1 MHEAIEYLNSLGL
14 HKIKPGL
21 ERTYRLLDVLG
32 NPHNDSKSII
42 VGGTNGKG
50 SVSATITSVLANQG
64 FRTGL
69 YTSPHLIDVTERIK
83 VNQHEIPLNDMCR
96 LILIVRDAA
105 KGCLTEDPSYFEVLT
120 VVAFL
125 YFSEKRVDYNVLEVG
140 MGGRF
145 DATNVVT
152 PIVSVITNVSKDH
165 TDYLGNTIREIAY
178 EKAGIIKQ
186 NIPVVTGAKGVALKV
201 LNAIAYERCSAM
213 DVMDRDFYFRTKDMK
228 YFDYYGDLW
237 KIKDITYSL
246 PGYFHI
252 RNATVALATL
262 ETLSSHAGFPM
273 DINNI
278 RKGLSTTSW
287 EGRMEIARA
296 HPPLILD
303 GAHNPSGAIALRDS
317 MEKAFPGERF
327 SFLVGMLSGKDH
339 KGFIKGISG
348 IASEMILTE
357 PPTDRSYSAE
367 DLAKIARNYIADV
380 KVVKDFR
387 LAFSEINKDT
397 PKATCITGSLYLIG
411 AIKGLLKSL

>member
-1 MHEAIEYLNSLGL
+1 MHEAIQYLNSLGL

-83 VNQHEIPLNDMCR
+83 VNQHEIPLNDICR

-105 KGCLTEDPSYFEVLT
+105 RGCLTEDPSYFEVLT

-165 TDYLGNTIREIAY
+165 TDYLGNTIREIAF

-201 LNAIAYERCSAM
+201 LNAIAYERCCAM
-213 DVMDRDFYFRTKDMK
+213 DAMDRDFYFITKDMK

-246 PGYFHI
+246 PGYYHI
-252 RNATVALATL
+252 KNATVALATL
-262 ETLSSHAGFPM
+262 ETLSNHEGFPM
-273 DINNI
+273 DINSI
-278 RKGLSTTSW
+278 RKGLSATSW
-287 EGRMEIARA
+287 EGRMEIART

-327 SFLVGMLSGKDH
+327 SFLVGMLFGKDH

-348 IASEMILTE
+348 IANEIILTE

-367 DLAKIARNYIADV
+367 DLARIARNYIADV

-397 PKATCITGSLYLIG
+397 SQPTCITGSLYLIG
-411 AIKGLLKSL
+411 